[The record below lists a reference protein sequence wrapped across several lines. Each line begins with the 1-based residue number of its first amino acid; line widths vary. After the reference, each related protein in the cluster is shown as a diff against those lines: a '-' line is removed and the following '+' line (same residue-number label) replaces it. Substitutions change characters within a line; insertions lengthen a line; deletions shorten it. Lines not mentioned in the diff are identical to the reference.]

1 MGSLPLHWKIIIG
14 LISGIIYGIISSSIG
29 IGQITSLW
37 IAPFGVIFINLL
49 KLIAVPLVLCSL
61 ITGVASL
68 SDLKKLSKIGGK
80 TILMYIFTTAVSVII
95 GLIVVNTLKPGN
107 AVPNEIKKDLKSTYI
122 EDVIAKTGS
131 ASKVKERG
139 VLQPLVDMIPDN
151 FFSSASNNRNM
162 LQIVFTAIFIGI
174 GLIQLPKERSKP
186 LIAFFSSLNDV
197 IIKLVEIIMQ
207 FAPIGVFALVA
218 QTINKVAGENPNQL
232 FELLGSLGF
241 YMITVIL
248 GLIIHMW
255 ITYLG
260 IIKLF
265 TSISIKE
272 FFKGIAPAQLLA
284 FSTSSSGATLPVTM
298 EQCEKEL
305 DVPEDVSSFV
315 LPLGA
320 TINMD
325 GTALYECAGVLFI
338 SQVLGAELEIYQQF
352 IIVITAF
359 LASIGT
365 AAIPSAGLV
374 MIFIVLDA
382 VGLSNNPEVP
392 IIVGAMLA
400 VDRPLDMFRT
410 VINITSD
417 SIGAVILA
425 KSENEKNLY
434 KKL

>member
-1 MGSLPLHWKIIIG
+1 MFNLKLHWQVLIAMIG
-14 LISGIIYGIISSSIG
+14 GAFVAMIFGERALIFSPLGTIFMKLLKMVIVPLILFSVTSGVTSIG
-29 IGQITSLW
+29 DSNTLGRMGVKVFGYYMLTSILA
-37 IAPFGVIFINLL
+37 ILVGLSLTNLL
-49 KLIAVPLVLCSL
+49 QPGKGINFSVNSNKFDPSTLSQPNSL
-61 ITGVASL
+61 A
-68 SDLKKLSKIGGK
+68 
-80 TILMYIFTTAVSVII
+80 
-95 GLIVVNTLKPGN
+95 
-107 AVPNEIKKDLKSTYI
+107 
-122 EDVIAKTGS
+122 
-131 ASKVKERG
+131 
-139 VLQPLVDMIPDN
+139 
-151 FFSSASNNRNM
+151 
-162 LQIVFTAIFIGI
+162 
-174 GLIQLPKERSKP
+174 
-186 LIAFFSSLNDV
+186 DV
-197 IIKLVEIIMQ
+197 IIRMIPSNPIKAMADGEILALIFWSIVLGIAITQISDKPKKAIIKGFDYGFELMMKLTQGIIA
-207 FAPIGVFALVA
+207 FLPVGVF
-218 QTINKVAGENPNQL
+218 
-232 FELLGSLGF
+232 
-241 YMITVIL
+241 
-248 GLIIHMW
+248 GLIINAIVNSGIDLFKVIGFYW
-255 ITYLG
+255 ITIAIGLSIHWL
-260 IIKLF
+260 IILPLVFYSF
-265 TSISIKE
+265 TKINPIKHWKAMSSA
-272 FFKGIAPAQLLA
+272 FITA
-284 FSTSSSGATLPVTM
+284 FSTSTSLGTLPVTM
-298 EQCEKEL
+298 NCLKKNIG
-305 DVPEDVSSFV
+305 VSNKTSSFV

>member
-1 MGSLPLHWKIIIG
+1 MFNLKLHWQVLIAMIGGAFVAMIFGERALIFSPLGTIFMKLLKMVIVPLILFSVTSGVTSIGDSNTLGRMGVKVFGYYMLTSILAILVGLSLTNLLQPGKGINFSVNSNKFDPSTLSQPNSLADVIIRMIPSNPIKAMADG
-14 LISGIIYGIISSSIG
+14 EILALIFWSIVLGIAITQISDKPKKAIIKGFDYGFELMMKLTQGIISF
-29 IGQITSLW
+29 L
-37 IAPFGVIFINLL
+37 
-49 KLIAVPLVLCSL
+49 
-61 ITGVASL
+61 
-68 SDLKKLSKIGGK
+68 
-80 TILMYIFTTAVSVII
+80 
-95 GLIVVNTLKPGN
+95 
-107 AVPNEIKKDLKSTYI
+107 
-122 EDVIAKTGS
+122 
-131 ASKVKERG
+131 
-139 VLQPLVDMIPDN
+139 
-151 FFSSASNNRNM
+151 
-162 LQIVFTAIFIGI
+162 
-174 GLIQLPKERSKP
+174 
-186 LIAFFSSLNDV
+186 
-197 IIKLVEIIMQ
+197 
-207 FAPIGVFALVA
+207 PIGVF
-218 QTINKVAGENPNQL
+218 
-232 FELLGSLGF
+232 
-241 YMITVIL
+241 
-248 GLIIHMW
+248 GLIINAIVNSGIDLFKVIGFYW
-255 ITYLG
+255 ITIAIGLSIHWL
-260 IIKLF
+260 IILPLVFYSF
-265 TSISIKE
+265 TKINPIKHWKAMSSA
-272 FFKGIAPAQLLA
+272 FITA
-284 FSTSSSGATLPVTM
+284 FSTSTSLGTLPVTM
-298 EQCEKEL
+298 NCLKKNIG
-305 DVPEDVSSFV
+305 VSNKTSSFV

-400 VDRPLDMFRT
+400 VDRPLDIFRT

>member
-1 MGSLPLHWKIIIG
+1 MFNLKLHWQVLIAMIGGAFVAMIFGERALIFSPLGTIFMKLLKMVIVPLILFSVTSGVTSIGDSNTLGRMGVKVFGYYMLTSILAILVGLSLTNLLQPGRGINFSVDSNKFDPSTLSQPNSLADIIIRMIPSNPIKAMADG
-14 LISGIIYGIISSSIG
+14 EILALIFWSIVLGIAITQISDKPKKAIIKGFDYGFELMMKLTQGIISF
-29 IGQITSLW
+29 L
-37 IAPFGVIFINLL
+37 
-49 KLIAVPLVLCSL
+49 
-61 ITGVASL
+61 
-68 SDLKKLSKIGGK
+68 
-80 TILMYIFTTAVSVII
+80 
-95 GLIVVNTLKPGN
+95 
-107 AVPNEIKKDLKSTYI
+107 
-122 EDVIAKTGS
+122 
-131 ASKVKERG
+131 
-139 VLQPLVDMIPDN
+139 
-151 FFSSASNNRNM
+151 
-162 LQIVFTAIFIGI
+162 
-174 GLIQLPKERSKP
+174 
-186 LIAFFSSLNDV
+186 
-197 IIKLVEIIMQ
+197 
-207 FAPIGVFALVA
+207 PIGVF
-218 QTINKVAGENPNQL
+218 
-232 FELLGSLGF
+232 
-241 YMITVIL
+241 
-248 GLIIHMW
+248 GLIINAIVNSGIDLFKVIGFYW
-255 ITYLG
+255 ITIAIGLSIHWL
-260 IIKLF
+260 IILPLVFYSF
-265 TSISIKE
+265 TKINPIKHWKAMSSA
-272 FFKGIAPAQLLA
+272 FITA
-284 FSTSSSGATLPVTM
+284 FSTSTSLGTLPVTM
-298 EQCEKEL
+298 NCLKKNIG
-305 DVPEDVSSFV
+305 VSNKTSSFV

-352 IIVITAF
+352 VIVITAF

>member
-1 MGSLPLHWKIIIG
+1 MFNLKLHWQVLIAMIGGAFVAMIFGERALIFSPLGTIFMKLLKMVIVPLILFSVTSGVTSIGDSNTLGRMGVKVFGYYMLTSILAILVGLSLTNLLQPGKGINFSVDSNKFDPSTLSQPNSLADVIIRMIPSNPIKAMADG
-14 LISGIIYGIISSSIG
+14 EILALIFWSIVLGIAITQISDKPKKAIIKGFDYGFELMMKLTQGIISF
-29 IGQITSLW
+29 L
-37 IAPFGVIFINLL
+37 
-49 KLIAVPLVLCSL
+49 
-61 ITGVASL
+61 
-68 SDLKKLSKIGGK
+68 
-80 TILMYIFTTAVSVII
+80 
-95 GLIVVNTLKPGN
+95 
-107 AVPNEIKKDLKSTYI
+107 
-122 EDVIAKTGS
+122 
-131 ASKVKERG
+131 
-139 VLQPLVDMIPDN
+139 
-151 FFSSASNNRNM
+151 
-162 LQIVFTAIFIGI
+162 
-174 GLIQLPKERSKP
+174 
-186 LIAFFSSLNDV
+186 
-197 IIKLVEIIMQ
+197 
-207 FAPIGVFALVA
+207 PIGVF
-218 QTINKVAGENPNQL
+218 
-232 FELLGSLGF
+232 
-241 YMITVIL
+241 
-248 GLIIHMW
+248 GLIINAIVNSGIDLFKVIGFYW
-255 ITYLG
+255 ITIAIGLSIHWL
-260 IIKLF
+260 IILPLVFYSF
-265 TSISIKE
+265 TKINPIKHWKAMSSA
-272 FFKGIAPAQLLA
+272 FITA
-284 FSTSSSGATLPVTM
+284 FSTSTSLGTLPVTM
-298 EQCEKEL
+298 NCLKKNIG
-305 DVPEDVSSFV
+305 VSNKTSSFV

-338 SQVLGAELEIYQQF
+338 SQVLGADLEIYQQF

>member
-1 MGSLPLHWKIIIG
+1 MFNLKLHWQVLIAMIGGAFVAMIFGERALFFSPLGTIFMKLLKMVIVPLILFSVTSGVTSIGDSNTLGRMGVKVFGYYMLTSILAILVGLSLTNLLQPGKGINFSVDSNKFDPSTLSQPNSLADVIIRMIPSNPIKAMADG
-14 LISGIIYGIISSSIG
+14 EILALIFWSIVLGIAITQISDKPKKAIIKGFDYGFELMMKLTQGIISF
-29 IGQITSLW
+29 L
-37 IAPFGVIFINLL
+37 
-49 KLIAVPLVLCSL
+49 
-61 ITGVASL
+61 
-68 SDLKKLSKIGGK
+68 
-80 TILMYIFTTAVSVII
+80 
-95 GLIVVNTLKPGN
+95 
-107 AVPNEIKKDLKSTYI
+107 
-122 EDVIAKTGS
+122 
-131 ASKVKERG
+131 
-139 VLQPLVDMIPDN
+139 
-151 FFSSASNNRNM
+151 
-162 LQIVFTAIFIGI
+162 
-174 GLIQLPKERSKP
+174 
-186 LIAFFSSLNDV
+186 
-197 IIKLVEIIMQ
+197 
-207 FAPIGVFALVA
+207 PIGVF
-218 QTINKVAGENPNQL
+218 
-232 FELLGSLGF
+232 
-241 YMITVIL
+241 
-248 GLIIHMW
+248 GLIINAIVNSGIDLFKVIGFYW
-255 ITYLG
+255 ITIAIGLSIHWL
-260 IIKLF
+260 IILPLVFYSF
-265 TSISIKE
+265 TKINPIKHWKAMSSA
-272 FFKGIAPAQLLA
+272 FITA
-284 FSTSSSGATLPVTM
+284 FSTSTSLGTLPVTM
-298 EQCEKEL
+298 NCLKKNIG
-305 DVPEDVSSFV
+305 VSNKTSSFV

-338 SQVLGAELEIYQQF
+338 SQVLGADLEIYQQF